1 VKMSR
6 IDEFINEQDQINIPE
21 ILPVVALREGPVM
34 FPGAVLPFIA
44 ERNITLAAIEYSLD
58 KTNRLVFLTWQKDPD
73 IEKPK
78 TKDLIEF
85 GVIAQVIQIFKNSD
99 GSLKVLVEILKRAIL
114 KNNIKR
120 KNFLLFKV
128 EPLDIKYRKT
138 KYLRALMR
146 KVRELF
152 AQYVEMTQTI
162 PKEVT
167 IPLEEIDDPEQF
179 ADMIASVI
187 PGRFEEKIGLL
198 QELHPKNRLEKILQM
213 LENEL
218 QLLKLEEKI
227 NERVKSSIEKSQ
239 REFYLKEKLRAIQEE
254 LSGEN
259 EDTELAQL
267 RIRIEKLDAP
277 SYVKEKAKN
286 ELERLSMMS
295 PYSAEA
301 NVIRTYLDWVLNLP
315 WHKTTQDML
324 DIDLAKKILD
334 EDHYGLQEVKERILE
349 YLAVRKISNNLKSPI
364 LCLVGPPGVGKTS
377 LGKSLA
383 RAMNRKFVR
392 MSLGGLRDEAEIRG
406 HRRTYVGA
414 LPGRIIQLI
423 RQAGSKNPVIL
434 LDEIDKMGISFQGD
448 PASAL
453 LEVLDPEQNSN
464 FVDHYLELPFDLSNV
479 IFITT
484 ANVTYSIPSAL
495 LDRMEVIEIPGYTDL
510 EKLMIARKYLIPRLL
525 KEHGLEKYKVSIQE
539 AALMDLISKYT
550 KEAGV
555 RNLYRELSRLFRRVA
570 LKIVRENA
578 KLVRIT
584 PKILE
589 KMLGTPRFLED
600 EKLRRPEVGV
610 AIGMAWTPIGGTI
623 LQIESAIIPGKG
635 SLILTGQLG
644 DVMKESAQI
653 AISVVRRLCKKLNPE
668 FFNKHDIHIHVP
680 EGAVPKDGPSAG
692 VTIVTS
698 LLSAIKN
705 VPVKNNLSMTGEIT
719 LRGRVLPVGGIREKV
734 LAALRSGINEIIIP
748 SKNKKDLQKVPKE
761 ILEGVKINLVSNI
774 EEVIEIAIDGV
785 DKVVDK
791 EC

>member
-1 VKMSR
+1 MKMSR

>member
-1 VKMSR
+1 MSR

-152 AQYVEMTQTI
+152 AQYVEMTQMI

-644 DVMKESAQI
+644 GVMKESAQI